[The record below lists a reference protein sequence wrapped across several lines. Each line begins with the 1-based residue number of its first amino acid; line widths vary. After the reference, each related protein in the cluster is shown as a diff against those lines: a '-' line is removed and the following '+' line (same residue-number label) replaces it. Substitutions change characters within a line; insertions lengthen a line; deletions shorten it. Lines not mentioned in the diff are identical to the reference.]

1 MAMPNLFIYI
11 LKQLLLHRALS
22 TTTGKLL
29 LYQRKPPARP
39 SEAEI
44 LLLLCE
50 EIKTYDRVYVVLDA
64 LDESRNDIA
73 IKVRHSLIHDLPDN
87 ISLLCT
93 SRRIPEI
100 EKTFA
105 GDQLFDITAN
115 NEDMRKYVEAF
126 FEDTTGLCD
135 LVARTHEVDQET
147 ITSKVLERARGM

>member
-1 MAMPNLFIYI
+1 MTMPNLFTYI

-29 LYQRKPPARP
+29 PYQRKPPARP

-44 LLLLCE
+44 LSLLCE

-73 IKVRHSLIHDLPDN
+73 IKVRYSLIHDLPDN
-87 ISLLCT
+87 VSLLCT